1 MSRKEG
7 KTCAVNFGKCA
18 NIGEN
23 ISEGRNLER
32 GSVLPRMVD
41 SKHAKIVKHF
51 VNGDKNQVN
60 LENTV
65 RCTCIYRGRYCR
77 EQASESAHAI
87 RDDSG
92 AISAN
97 VRTVAKGRSVSG
109 VGIGES

>member
-1 MSRKEG
+1 LREAASFREWWIRTIVK
-7 KTCAVNFGKCA
+7 K
-18 NIGEN
+18 
-23 ISEGRNLER
+23 S
-32 GSVLPRMVD
+32 
-41 SKHAKIVKHF
+41 KIVKMF

-97 VRTVAKGRSVSG
+97 VRTVALFENV
-109 VGIGES
+109 VL